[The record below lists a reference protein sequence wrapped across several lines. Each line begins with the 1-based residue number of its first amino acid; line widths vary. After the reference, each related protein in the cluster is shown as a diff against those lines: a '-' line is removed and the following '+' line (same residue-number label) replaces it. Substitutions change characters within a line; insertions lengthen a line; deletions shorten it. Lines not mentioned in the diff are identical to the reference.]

1 MKLKTKFACVA
12 GAVALLAAASPARA
26 EPPMWVIKDAD
37 TTIYL
42 FGTVHVLTP
51 KIQWNTPSVQAAVKD
66 SEELWLEVTDADNM
80 AVVGPLI
87 QKLGL
92 DFARPLSKKL
102 TPDQLARIT
111 QVAGKYGFP
120 AAQLEPMQP
129 WLAAMTLTMVPLQK
143 AGFDPKLG
151 VDAKIREA
159 ATKEGDALKSFENVE
174 QQLNFFATMKEADQ
188 VAMLMQIVE
197 DADQGAA
204 AIERAAT
211 AWSSGDLSAM
221 ENELILDLKRKAP
234 QVYDLM
240 LSRRN
245 IDWAGQ
251 IEGILKGAGTHFI
264 AVGAGHLVGPDSV
277 QAQLK
282 ARGIDAT
289 RLR

>member
-12 GAVALLAAASPARA
+12 GAVALLVAASPARA

-66 SEELWLEVTDADNM
+66 SKELWLEVTDADNM

-174 QQLNFFATMKEADQ
+174 QQINFFATMKEADQ

-251 IEGILKGAGTHFI
+251 IEGILKGTGTHFI

-289 RLR
+289 RLQ

>member
-51 KIQWNTPSVQAAVKD
+51 KIQWNTPAVQAAVKD
-66 SEELWLEVTDADNM
+66 SKELWLEVTDADNM

-102 TPDQLARIT
+102 TPEQLARIS

-151 VDAKIREA
+151 VDTRIREA
-159 ATKEGDALKSFENVE
+159 ATKEGDAVKAFENVE

-204 AIERAAT
+204 AIERAAA
-211 AWSSGDLSAM
+211 AWSNGDLSTM
-221 ENELILDLKRKAP
+221 ESELILDLKSKAP
-234 QVYDLM
+234 QVYELM
-240 LSRRN
+240 LTRRN

-289 RLR
+289 RLQ

>member
-1 MKLKTKFACVA
+1 MKLKTKFVCVA

-66 SEELWLEVTDADNM
+66 SKELWLEVTDADNM

-87 QKLGL
+87 QRLGL

-289 RLR
+289 RLQ